1 MSSPQDPQDPQERFA
16 GEPGPGARD
25 TGSDVPSGGEDRPS
39 GAISGDE
46 SVPSH
51 GSGEDPG
58 FNTRFTNEPPRDVQ
72 PAVPPYEGRKTEA
85 DSGESTEA
93 QGARTGGAA
102 APTTDSGYKAPAPGQ
117 TSSGATASPADEQ
130 PASGQ
135 SESDTGDDRVGPS
148 HTGGMHR
155 AEDRR

>member
-58 FNTRFTNEPPRDVQ
+58 FNTRKKKRNPT
-72 PAVPPYEGRKTEA
+72 PAMTGL
-85 DSGESTEA
+85 
-93 QGARTGGAA
+93 ARRTR
-102 APTTDSGYKAPAPGQ
+102 SHAPGRGQALIGHHWSRGTSKSAQSARQ
-117 TSSGATASPADEQ
+117 TSRGSTPSSMACAAVRPSKTGQHMVDEQ
-130 PASGQ
+130 
-135 SESDTGDDRVGPS
+135 
-148 HTGGMHR
+148 
-155 AEDRR
+155 